1 MIHVMIWSHG
11 DVTGFFLAETESP
24 IEAMPPPHC
33 FVISAPSRIGFLERK
48 GEKKEVDKK
57 PPSPSAPSFL

>member
-1 MIHVMIWSHG
+1 MIHVIWSRG
-11 DVTGFFLAETESP
+11 DWFLFAEIESP
-24 IEAMPPPHC
+24 IETAAASPPHC